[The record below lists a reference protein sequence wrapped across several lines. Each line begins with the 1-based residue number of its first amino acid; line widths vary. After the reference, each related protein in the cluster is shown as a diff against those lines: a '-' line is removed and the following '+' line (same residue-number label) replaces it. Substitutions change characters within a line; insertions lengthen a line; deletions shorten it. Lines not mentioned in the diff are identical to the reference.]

1 MGSLYNRLSE
11 TIYKCEEIVSK
22 KFEPK
27 SVSDLSI
34 SVEERFPYDQV
45 DEKGLP
51 FFRLDFYSKENNL
64 NISFPIDSN
73 SADYHNQK
81 EILATLE
88 NKLKGL

>member
-1 MGSLYNRLSE
+1 MHNRLRE

-34 SVEERFPYDQV
+34 FVDEQHYDRV

-51 FFRLDFYSKENNL
+51 FFQLNVYSKEYNL
-64 NISFPIDSN
+64 NIRFPIDSN
-73 SADYHNQK
+73 SADYYNQK
-81 EILATLE
+81 EIMATLE
-88 NKLKGL
+88 NALKGF